1 MKGFFDA
8 ASRDAFLFD
17 GGRSRSAALLT
28 HGEEFGNA
36 DAVALSGEG
45 LEHPEPLPKILTL
58 TLEHGA
64 AGLAS

>member
-1 MKGFFDA
+1 MQHG
-8 ASRDAFLFD
+8 
-17 GGRSRSAALLT
+17 LLMD
-28 HGEEFGNA
+28 GEEFGDA

>member
-1 MKGFFDA
+1 MHA
-8 ASRDAFLFD
+8 AWIA
-17 GGRSRSAALLT
+17 
-28 HGEEFGNA
+28 HGEEFGNS

-45 LEHPEPLPKILTL
+45 LELPESGPQTLTL

>member
-1 MKGFFDA
+1 MHA
-8 ASRDAFLFD
+8 AWIA
-17 GGRSRSAALLT
+17 
-28 HGEEFGNA
+28 HGEEFVNA

-45 LEHPEPLPKILTL
+45 LEHPEPLPQTLTL